1 MLRDSL
7 SQGATRAK
15 LANHHKKK
23 QQRATLMTKWL
34 ITAHY
39 KSVRVCARVC
49 PHINCILSTQIL
61 ILLSKWGHTTSENCL
76 RGKVIV

>member
-15 LANHHKKK
+15 LANHHKKNK
-23 QQRATLMTKWL
+23 KQRATLMTKWL

-39 KSVRVCARVC
+39 KSVRVCAGVSSHLLHIEYPN
-49 PHINCILSTQIL
+49 PHSTI
-61 ILLSKWGHTTSENCL
+61 
-76 RGKVIV
+76 KVGPYNFRELFEG